1 MFLLSYFQFSIFFSQ
16 LFLSSQW
23 HEVMSTDENVS
34 LYLIFL
40 SDLEKYSFTFLEGL
54 FFYFVQNLLLKKYCW
69 FNWCFSRMYW
79 TLHALSDSWEEIC
92 CNRYFLFAYCFWPL
106 VNFSQF
112 FRDRPLASVLYTCH
126 LDMFQNLHFLS
137 YYWIT
142 RGSYFPFTHIYN
154 VFWSILFYYTFL
166 LIWFSGFVGCFL
178 SCYFIVVSKKTA
190 ETEKL

>member
-54 FFYFVQNLLLKKYCW
+54 FFCFVQNLLLKKYCW

-126 LDMFQNLHFLS
+126 LDMFQNLHFFYLTIES
-137 YYWIT
+137 QEVLI
-142 RGSYFPFTHIYN
+142 FLLHIYTMFFE
-154 VFWSILFYYTFL
+154 VFCFITHFYLFDFQDLWAVFYHVTSL
-166 LIWFSGFVGCFL
+166 
-178 SCYFIVVSKKTA
+178 
-190 ETEKL
+190 